1 MIVVEMM
8 EVAVVGA
15 AGMEVVVM
23 MVVVPIVVEVV
34 EAEGEAEIILEVE
47 VTGVIDMEERET
59 KGGKTVM
66 AVSGVV

>member
-1 MIVVEMM
+1 MEVM

-47 VTGVIDMEERET
+47 VTGVIDIKERET

-66 AVSGVV
+66 AVSGAA